1 MKASSC
7 CAAVSAIAL
16 APLLS
21 GCLFLS
27 TTRKLPVPKGPA
39 TVQTVSPE
47 ELVNRLNQRWDALDS
62 LTAKVEIQ
70 ASVMHSNE
78 GLAKDYT
85 TVPGVIVMR
94 KPEMLRVYGMLP
106 VIRTEL
112 FDMVSDGSKFT
123 LYIPSKNKAVEGS
136 NTVSAKSPNQLEN
149 LRPGFFLDALAVRGP
164 GASDHYTV
172 TTDAE
177 VEMDAQKKHL
187 YSVPEYILSIHRPEA
202 GTLKD
207 TPLRVVVFHRD
218 DLLPYEQDVYDP
230 DGNVVTQI
238 LYGRYGDFGGNKYPA
253 KVTIKRPIDQI
264 QIVLT
269 VESVVENQ
277 KLPPDEFAIKI
288 PPETQVQRMDATSPD
303 SAQ

>member
-1 MKASSC
+1 MRASSC
-7 CAAVSAIAL
+7 RAGILATAL

-21 GCLFLS
+21 GCFFLS

-47 ELVNRLNQRWDALDS
+47 ELVRRLDQRWNALDT

-70 ASVMHSNE
+70 ASVMHSSE
-78 GLAKDYT
+78 GVARDYT

-94 KPEMLRVYGMLP
+94 KPEMLRVYGMVP
-106 VIRTEL
+106 VVRTEL

-123 LYIPSKNKAVEGS
+123 LYIPAKNKAIEGS
-136 NTVSAKSPNQLEN
+136 NTVSTRSSNQLEN
-149 LRPGFFLDALAVRGP
+149 LRPGFFLDALAVRP
-164 GASDHYTV
+164 PESDDRYTV
-172 TTDAE
+172 TADAE

-187 YSVPEYILSIHRPEA
+187 YSVPEYILSVHRPQP
-202 GTLKD
+202 GTLED
-207 TPLRVVVFHRD
+207 TPVRVVVFHRD
-218 DLLPYEQDVYDP
+218 DLLPYEQDVYDRE
-230 DGNVVTQI
+230 GEVETQI
-238 LYGRYGDFGGNKYPA
+238 LYGRYGDYGSNKYPS

-269 VESVVENQ
+269 IESVLENQ

-288 PPETQVQRMDATSPD
+288 PPDIPVQRLGSG
-303 SAQ
+303 AQGSEH

>member
-7 CAAVSAIAL
+7 WAGIAATAL

-21 GCLFLS
+21 GCFFLS
-27 TTRKLPVPKGPA
+27 TTRKLPVPKGPPA
-39 TVQTVSPE
+39 VQTVSPE
-47 ELVNRLNQRWDALDS
+47 ELVNRLDQRWAALDS

-70 ASVMHSNE
+70 ASVLHSNE

-94 KPEMLRVYGMLP
+94 KPEMLRVYGMVP

-112 FDMVSDGSKFT
+112 FDMVSDGSRFT
-123 LYIPSKNKAVEGS
+123 LYIPSKNKAIEGS
-136 NTVSAKSPNQLEN
+136 NTVSTRSPNQLEN

-164 GASDHYTV
+164 GMGDRYTV
-172 TTDAE
+172 TADVDVVEDA
-177 VEMDAQKKHL
+177 AKKHL
-187 YSVPEYILSIHRPEA
+187 YSVPEYILSIHRPEP
-202 GTLKD
+202 GSQED
-207 TPLRVVVFHRD
+207 TPLRLVWFHRD
-218 DLLPYEQDVYDP
+218 DLLPYQQDVYDSQ
-230 DGNVVTQI
+230 GNIETQI
-238 LYGRYGDFGGNKYPA
+238 EYAAYADYAGNKYPS

-277 KLPPDEFAIKI
+277 KLPQDEFAIKL
-288 PPETQVQRMDATSPD
+288 PPDTQVQQLG
-303 SAQ
+303 SASQGSAH

>member
-1 MKASSC
+1 MATF
-7 CAAVSAIAL
+7 L
-16 APLLS
+16 APMLS
-21 GCLFLS
+21 GCFFLS

-39 TVQTVSPE
+39 TVQTVSPA
-47 ELVNRLNQRWDALDS
+47 ELVNRLNQRWSALDS

-70 ASVMHSNE
+70 ASVLHSNE
-78 GLAKDYT
+78 GIAKDYT

-94 KPEMLRVYGMLP
+94 KPEMLRVYGMVP
-106 VIRTEL
+106 VVRTEL
-112 FDMVSDGSKFT
+112 FDMVSDGNNFT
-123 LYIPSKNKAVEGS
+123 LYIPSKSKAIEGS
-136 NTVSAKSPNQLEN
+136 NAVTARSANQLEN

-164 GASDHYTV
+164 GANDRYSV

-187 YSVPEYILSIHRPEA
+187 YSVPEYILSIHRPEP
-202 GTLKD
+202 GTLED
-207 TPLRVVVFHRD
+207 TPVRVVVFHRD

-238 LYGRYGDFGGNKYPA
+238 LYGRYGDYGGNKYPS

-269 VESVVENQ
+269 VGSVVENQ
-277 KLPPDEFAIKI
+277 KLPPDEFAIKF
-288 PPETQVQRMDATSPD
+288 PPETQVQRLN
-303 SAQ
+303 SASSGTAH